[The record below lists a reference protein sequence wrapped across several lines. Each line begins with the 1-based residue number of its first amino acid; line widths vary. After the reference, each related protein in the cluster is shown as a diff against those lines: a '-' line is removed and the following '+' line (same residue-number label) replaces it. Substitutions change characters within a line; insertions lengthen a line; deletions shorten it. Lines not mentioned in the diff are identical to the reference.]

1 MVLSEIEKSQRDTNA
16 DMGSEYLNNRFKE
29 LGVKEDTKVRLIPS
43 ISGDGSELGGE
54 RIFSHYHYLIKR
66 IEFVE
71 KKIRCSYTSDLD
83 LKKGCCGLSDRQ
95 IKEKVKR
102 RK

>member
-16 DMGSEYLNNRFKE
+16 DMGSEYLNNRFEE

-43 ISGDGSELGGE
+43 ISGDSSELGGG

-71 KKIRCSYTSDLD
+71 KKYGVVTLLTWI
-83 LKKGCCGLSDRQ
+83 
-95 IKEKVKR
+95 
-102 RK
+102 